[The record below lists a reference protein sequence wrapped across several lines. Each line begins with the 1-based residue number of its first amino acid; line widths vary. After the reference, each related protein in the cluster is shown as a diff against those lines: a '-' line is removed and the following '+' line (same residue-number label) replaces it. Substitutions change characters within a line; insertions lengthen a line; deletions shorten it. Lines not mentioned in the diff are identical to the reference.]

1 MEDLITTIPTAEQ
14 LTDVEDTF
22 DFFNPPN
29 LEACLAVDSF
39 LVTGLQRRLVQLLT
53 YNEEQLAQAM
63 GYITAIEK
71 LLCLA

>member
-1 MEDLITTIPTAEQ
+1 MEDLITVTPNPAQ
-14 LTDVEDTF
+14 PTDVDDNF

-29 LEACLAVDSF
+29 LQACIAVDSF

-63 GYITAIEK
+63 GHIVAIEK